1 MWRGRCAPGIGV
13 AALALL
19 AVAAAAGAAAGIP
32 IPTTSSARKCLRSV
46 TPTEAR
52 EALDAW
58 TSTSRLA
65 TRNPRSLRCRLRV
78 STDLPPKVLTLP
90 AHVAAGEPV
99 AAFAGEMGLAQ
110 TGRRGHRKW
119 STLLS

>member
-1 MWRGRCAPGIGV
+1 V

-32 IPTTSSARKCLRSV
+32 IPTTSSARKCLRSA
-46 TPTEAR
+46 TPAEAR

-65 TRNPRSLRCRLRV
+65 TRNLRSLRCRLPM

-90 AHVAAGEPV
+90 AHVAAGEAV
-99 AAFAGEMGLAQ
+99 AAFAGIWGL
-110 TGRRGHRKW
+110 RRAGGGGIENGLHYCLN
-119 STLLS
+119 S